1 MNRIV
6 IFSHCT
12 SWNLSHHGM
21 RLLDVAFCVFCL
33 FPLQPVDLSSLV
45 IVRNAQSPAGPEETR
60 VLGGRSVLTCP
71 FMSPQSLPC
80 TLGMLNITLMKVL
93 APWRSASGGQART
106 FPKRPLSPCAP
117 REQSRPQQ
125 KVSSPFLKCVII
137 LTFI

>member
-1 MNRIV
+1 MNKIV

-21 RLLDVAFCVFCL
+21 RLLDVVFCVFSSPACG
-33 FPLQPVDLSSLV
+33 LSSLV
-45 IVRNAQSPAGPEETR
+45 IVRNAQAPAGPEETR
-60 VLGGRSVLTCP
+60 VLGGCRVLTRP

-93 APWRSASGGQART
+93 APWRFASGGQAQT
-106 FPKRPLSPCAP
+106 FPKHPPSPCTP

-125 KVSSPFLKCVII
+125 KVSSSFLKCVII

>member
-1 MNRIV
+1 MNKIV

-21 RLLDVAFCVFCL
+21 RLLDVFFCVFSSPACG
-33 FPLQPVDLSSLV
+33 LSSLV
-45 IVRNAQSPAGPEETR
+45 IVRNAQAPAGPEETR
-60 VLGGRSVLTCP
+60 VLGGCRVLTRP

-93 APWRSASGGQART
+93 APWRFASGGQAQT
-106 FPKRPLSPCAP
+106 FPKHPPSPCTP

-125 KVSSPFLKCVII
+125 KVSSSFLKCVII